1 MGISGEMHAFL
12 TGESSRLILA
22 LTNPLFY
29 TGIITKIINV
39 QYRTLKGSIKY
50 MKKFLYK
57 DIALI
62 NFG

>member
-50 MKKFLYK
+50 MK
-57 DIALI
+57 I
-62 NFG
+62 NCKVEIRAVILG